1 MKQILILGWTKTSK
15 EGQNAQTPA
24 TCQNPCAPWSLECTL
39 FLLKLK
45 SSALMGN
52 VTALKTSSSEQLQS
66 ADFKWALQSTV
77 ISLGR

>member
-15 EGQNAQTPA
+15 RRVEKQTPA
-24 TCQNPCAPWSLECTL
+24 TCRNPCAPWSLECTL

-52 VTALKTSSSEQLQS
+52 VTSC
-66 ADFKWALQSTV
+66 FKDK
-77 ISLGR
+77 